1 MMNKRVKAWLLCVL
15 MLCSVLM
22 LCACKGDEE
31 KSGEPTTAPSQP
43 STEATNPSTEA
54 TEPSTEPAAP
64 GNAFYKV
71 TLIDGLGNPCGDKM
85 LVTFMKDGQKV
96 SMVKVDAHGVALKE
110 LPAGDYTV
118 VVSSTNSELK
128 FYYEAESATLTAE
141 KTETEIV
148 LVSEQGEVF
157 QGINAYAPGGDE
169 MLPYDAYAVGAGCT
183 HVYLTAG
190 DRSYFLFAPT
200 EAGTY
205 ELSVNGDA
213 ATLGIYGASVHFI
226 QSSSTLDVVDN
237 KITLSINSGMI
248 GTGETG
254 TTVYVIGLDSVNGA
268 EDAVL
273 NIIRTGDAAWTIEQE
288 PWIPYNPK
296 MPVSPFTLEP
306 GITLKE
312 FDLTASTDAYN
323 LVKDADGYYHLNS
336 VDGPRVYVQLEEA
349 LYGISMLAMV
359 GEIVFQDGE
368 LIPTGT
374 APFRYMYNNG
384 KDDFFKEDY
393 TDAMRK
399 YVTNRCEY
407 TGVYPLTED
416 LAYILPMGM
425 KNIGWLREET
435 SNFLFR
441 DLEGFNEELGWL
453 FLCVYEDVQAPPQ
466 PTEPSEPTQPTEPS
480 KPTEPSEP
488 SKPTEPSE
496 PSSEPSKPVTK
507 PTEPT
512 EPAPQPPI
520 EVSDILELDVE
531 VQASHI
537 VYYNLYK
544 MSDATLIIRDPN
556 AYVIYNKKT
565 YEAVDGIV
573 TVPDLYTRYTDQ
585 PIQIAIGNNGTKDV
599 SFHVEFTY
607 PEGHIKNPIE
617 VGGVLEFDAAVQ
629 ANHIVYYDLYK
640 LNEATLIINNPNA
653 YVIYNNKTY
662 KAVNGVVTVPD
673 LYVRYTNQPIKI
685 AIGNEGTKNA
695 SFHVEFTYPEG
706 HTNNPINVTMG
717 SFTANVKANNEVGV
731 NYQWIA
737 TADGTFTLTLD
748 GITDG
753 VNAAILVTRVET
765 IGEGEDA
772 MPIPHTITLDDTGSN
787 TVSIQ
792 VKAGEL
798 VKINIGTQPKKNKYP
813 AATIEVTASFA

>member
-296 MPVSPFTLEP
+296 MPVSPFALEP

-466 PTEPSEPTQPTEPS
+466 PTEPSEPTQP

-488 SKPTEPSE
+488 TQPKPTKPTEPSE
-496 PSSEPSKPVTK
+496 PTQPK
-507 PTEPT
+507 PT
-512 EPAPQPPI
+512 EPAPQPP
-520 EVSDILELDVE
+520 VE
-531 VQASHI
+531 
-537 VYYNLYK
+537 
-544 MSDATLIIRDPN
+544 D
-556 AYVIYNKKT
+556 NKD
-565 YEAVDGIV
+565 E
-573 TVPDLYTRYTDQ
+573 
-585 PIQIAIGNNGTKDV
+585 
-599 SFHVEFTY
+599 
-607 PEGHIKNPIE
+607 PIE
-617 VGGVLEFDAAVQ
+617 IGGVLEFDAAVQ

-673 LYVRYTNQPIKI
+673 LYVRYTNQPIKV

-772 MPIPHTITLDDTGSN
+772 MQIPHTITLDDTGSN

>member
-31 KSGEPTTAPSQP
+31 KSGEPSTAPSQP

-425 KNIGWLREET
+425 KHIGWLREET

-466 PTEPSEPTQPTEPS
+466 PTEPSEPTQP

-488 SKPTEPSE
+488 TQPKPTEPSE
-496 PSSEPSKPVTK
+496 PTQPKPTK
-507 PTEPT
+507 PTEPSEPTQPKPT
-512 EPAPQPPI
+512 EPAPQPP
-520 EVSDILELDVE
+520 VE
-531 VQASHI
+531 
-537 VYYNLYK
+537 
-544 MSDATLIIRDPN
+544 D
-556 AYVIYNKKT
+556 NKD
-565 YEAVDGIV
+565 E
-573 TVPDLYTRYTDQ
+573 
-585 PIQIAIGNNGTKDV
+585 
-599 SFHVEFTY
+599 
-607 PEGHIKNPIE
+607 PIE
-617 VGGVLEFDAAVQ
+617 IGGVLEFDAAVQ
-629 ANHIVYYDLYK
+629 ANHIVYYDLFK
-640 LNEATLIINNPNA
+640 LDEATLIINNPNA

-772 MPIPHTITLDDTGSN
+772 MQIPHTITLDDTGSN

>member
-31 KSGEPTTAPSQP
+31 KSGEPSTAPSQP

-96 SMVKVDAHGVALKE
+96 SMVKVDAQGVALKE
-110 LPAGDYTV
+110 LPVGDYTV

-183 HVYLTAG
+183 HVYLTVG

-466 PTEPSEPTQPTEPS
+466 PTEPSEPTQP

-488 SKPTEPSE
+488 TQPKPTEPSE
-496 PSSEPSKPVTK
+496 PTQPKPTK
-507 PTEPT
+507 PTEPSEPTQPKPT
-512 EPAPQPPI
+512 EPAPQPP
-520 EVSDILELDVE
+520 VE
-531 VQASHI
+531 
-537 VYYNLYK
+537 
-544 MSDATLIIRDPN
+544 D
-556 AYVIYNKKT
+556 NKD
-565 YEAVDGIV
+565 E
-573 TVPDLYTRYTDQ
+573 
-585 PIQIAIGNNGTKDV
+585 
-599 SFHVEFTY
+599 
-607 PEGHIKNPIE
+607 PIE
-617 VGGVLEFDAAVQ
+617 IGGVLEFYAAVQ

-673 LYVRYTNQPIKI
+673 LYVRYTNQPIKV

-772 MPIPHTITLDDTGSN
+772 MQIPHTITLDETGSN

>member
-31 KSGEPTTAPSQP
+31 KSGEPSTAPSQP

-96 SMVKVDAHGVALKE
+96 SMVKVDAQGVALKE
-110 LPAGDYTV
+110 LPVGDYTV

-226 QSSSTLDVVDN
+226 QSSSTFDVVDN

-296 MPVSPFTLEP
+296 MPVSPFALEP

-466 PTEPSEPTQPTEPS
+466 PTEPSEPTQP

-488 SKPTEPSE
+488 TQPKPTKPTEPSE
-496 PSSEPSKPVTK
+496 PTQPK
-507 PTEPT
+507 PT
-512 EPAPQPPI
+512 EPAPQPP
-520 EVSDILELDVE
+520 VE
-531 VQASHI
+531 
-537 VYYNLYK
+537 
-544 MSDATLIIRDPN
+544 D
-556 AYVIYNKKT
+556 NKD
-565 YEAVDGIV
+565 E
-573 TVPDLYTRYTDQ
+573 
-585 PIQIAIGNNGTKDV
+585 
-599 SFHVEFTY
+599 
-607 PEGHIKNPIE
+607 PIE
-617 VGGVLEFDAAVQ
+617 IGGVLEFYAAVQ

-772 MPIPHTITLDDTGSN
+772 MQIPHTITLDETGSN

>member
-31 KSGEPTTAPSQP
+31 KSGEPSTAPSQP

-296 MPVSPFTLEP
+296 MPVSPFALEP

-466 PTEPSEPTQPTEPS
+466 PTEPSEPTQP

-488 SKPTEPSE
+488 TQPKPTKPTEPSE
-496 PSSEPSKPVTK
+496 PTQPK
-507 PTEPT
+507 PT
-512 EPAPQPPI
+512 EPAPQPP
-520 EVSDILELDVE
+520 VE
-531 VQASHI
+531 
-537 VYYNLYK
+537 
-544 MSDATLIIRDPN
+544 D
-556 AYVIYNKKT
+556 NKD
-565 YEAVDGIV
+565 E
-573 TVPDLYTRYTDQ
+573 
-585 PIQIAIGNNGTKDV
+585 
-599 SFHVEFTY
+599 
-607 PEGHIKNPIE
+607 PIE
-617 VGGVLEFDAAVQ
+617 IGGVLEFDAAVQ

-673 LYVRYTNQPIKI
+673 LYVRYTNQPIKV

-772 MPIPHTITLDDTGSN
+772 MQIPHTITLDETGSN

>member
-31 KSGEPTTAPSQP
+31 KSGEPSTAPSQP

-96 SMVKVDAHGVALKE
+96 SMVKVDAQGVALKE
-110 LPAGDYTV
+110 LPVGDYTV

-296 MPVSPFTLEP
+296 MPVSPFALEP

-466 PTEPSEPTQPTEPS
+466 PTEPSEPTQP

-488 SKPTEPSE
+488 TQPKPTKPTEPSE
-496 PSSEPSKPVTK
+496 PTQPK
-507 PTEPT
+507 PT
-512 EPAPQPPI
+512 EPAPQPP
-520 EVSDILELDVE
+520 VE
-531 VQASHI
+531 
-537 VYYNLYK
+537 
-544 MSDATLIIRDPN
+544 D
-556 AYVIYNKKT
+556 NKD
-565 YEAVDGIV
+565 E
-573 TVPDLYTRYTDQ
+573 
-585 PIQIAIGNNGTKDV
+585 
-599 SFHVEFTY
+599 
-607 PEGHIKNPIE
+607 PIE
-617 VGGVLEFDAAVQ
+617 IGGVLEFDAAVQ
-629 ANHIVYYDLYK
+629 ANHIVYYDLFK

-772 MPIPHTITLDDTGSN
+772 MQIPHTITLDDTGSN

>member
-1 MMNKRVKAWLLCVL
+1 M
-15 MLCSVLM
+15 
-22 LCACKGDEE
+22 
-31 KSGEPTTAPSQP
+31 
-43 STEATNPSTEA
+43 
-54 TEPSTEPAAP
+54 
-64 GNAFYKV
+64 
-71 TLIDGLGNPCGDKM
+71 
-85 LVTFMKDGQKV
+85 
-96 SMVKVDAHGVALKE
+96 
-110 LPAGDYTV
+110 
-118 VVSSTNSELK
+118 
-128 FYYEAESATLTAE
+128 
-141 KTETEIV
+141 
-148 LVSEQGEVF
+148 
-157 QGINAYAPGGDE
+157 
-169 MLPYDAYAVGAGCT
+169 
-183 HVYLTAG
+183 
-190 DRSYFLFAPT
+190 
-200 EAGTY
+200 
-205 ELSVNGDA
+205 
-213 ATLGIYGASVHFI
+213 
-226 QSSSTLDVVDN
+226 
-237 KITLSINSGMI
+237 
-248 GTGETG
+248 
-254 TTVYVIGLDSVNGA
+254 
-268 EDAVL
+268 
-273 NIIRTGDAAWTIEQE
+273 
-288 PWIPYNPK
+288 
-296 MPVSPFTLEP
+296 
-306 GITLKE
+306 
-312 FDLTASTDAYN
+312 
-323 LVKDADGYYHLNS
+323 
-336 VDGPRVYVQLEEA
+336 QLEEA

-466 PTEPSEPTQPTEPS
+466 PTEPSEPTQP

-488 SKPTEPSE
+488 TQPKPTEPSE
-496 PSSEPSKPVTK
+496 PTQPKPTK
-507 PTEPT
+507 PTEPSEPTQPKPT
-512 EPAPQPPI
+512 EPAPQPP
-520 EVSDILELDVE
+520 VE
-531 VQASHI
+531 
-537 VYYNLYK
+537 
-544 MSDATLIIRDPN
+544 D
-556 AYVIYNKKT
+556 NKD
-565 YEAVDGIV
+565 E
-573 TVPDLYTRYTDQ
+573 
-585 PIQIAIGNNGTKDV
+585 
-599 SFHVEFTY
+599 
-607 PEGHIKNPIE
+607 PIE
-617 VGGVLEFDAAVQ
+617 IGGVLEFDAAVQ

-673 LYVRYTNQPIKI
+673 LYVRYTNQPIKV

-737 TADGTFTLTLD
+737 TSDGTFTLTLD

-772 MPIPHTITLDDTGSN
+772 MQIPHTITLDDTGSN

>member
-148 LVSEQGEVF
+148 LVSEQGAVF

-296 MPVSPFTLEP
+296 MPVSPFALEP

-466 PTEPSEPTQPTEPS
+466 PTEPSEPTQP

-488 SKPTEPSE
+488 TQPKPTEPSE
-496 PSSEPSKPVTK
+496 PTQPKPTK
-507 PTEPT
+507 PTEPSEPTQPKPT
-512 EPAPQPPI
+512 EPAPQPP
-520 EVSDILELDVE
+520 VE
-531 VQASHI
+531 
-537 VYYNLYK
+537 
-544 MSDATLIIRDPN
+544 D
-556 AYVIYNKKT
+556 NKD
-565 YEAVDGIV
+565 E
-573 TVPDLYTRYTDQ
+573 
-585 PIQIAIGNNGTKDV
+585 
-599 SFHVEFTY
+599 
-607 PEGHIKNPIE
+607 PIE
-617 VGGVLEFDAAVQ
+617 IGGVLEFDAAVQ

-673 LYVRYTNQPIKI
+673 LYVRYTNQPIKV

-772 MPIPHTITLDDTGSN
+772 MQIPHTITLDDTGSN

>member
-183 HVYLTAG
+183 HVYLTVG

-466 PTEPSEPTQPTEPS
+466 PTEPSEPTQP

-488 SKPTEPSE
+488 TQPKPTEPSE
-496 PSSEPSKPVTK
+496 PTQPKPTK
-507 PTEPT
+507 PTEPSEPTQPKPT
-512 EPAPQPPI
+512 EPAPQPP
-520 EVSDILELDVE
+520 VE
-531 VQASHI
+531 
-537 VYYNLYK
+537 
-544 MSDATLIIRDPN
+544 D
-556 AYVIYNKKT
+556 NKD
-565 YEAVDGIV
+565 E
-573 TVPDLYTRYTDQ
+573 
-585 PIQIAIGNNGTKDV
+585 
-599 SFHVEFTY
+599 
-607 PEGHIKNPIE
+607 PIE
-617 VGGVLEFDAAVQ
+617 IGGVLEFDAAVQ
-629 ANHIVYYDLYK
+629 ANHIVYYDLFK
-640 LNEATLIINNPNA
+640 LDEATLIINNPNA

-673 LYVRYTNQPIKI
+673 LYVRYTNQPIKV

-772 MPIPHTITLDDTGSN
+772 MQIPHTITLDETGSN

>member
-31 KSGEPTTAPSQP
+31 KSGEPSTAPSQP

-96 SMVKVDAHGVALKE
+96 SMVKVDAQGVALKE
-110 LPAGDYTV
+110 LPVGDYTV

-296 MPVSPFTLEP
+296 MPVSPFALEP

-466 PTEPSEPTQPTEPS
+466 PTEPSEPTQP

-488 SKPTEPSE
+488 TQPKPTEPSE
-496 PSSEPSKPVTK
+496 PTQPKPTK
-507 PTEPT
+507 PTEPSEPTQPKPT
-512 EPAPQPPI
+512 EPAPQPP
-520 EVSDILELDVE
+520 VE
-531 VQASHI
+531 
-537 VYYNLYK
+537 
-544 MSDATLIIRDPN
+544 D
-556 AYVIYNKKT
+556 NKD
-565 YEAVDGIV
+565 E
-573 TVPDLYTRYTDQ
+573 
-585 PIQIAIGNNGTKDV
+585 
-599 SFHVEFTY
+599 
-607 PEGHIKNPIE
+607 PIE
-617 VGGVLEFDAAVQ
+617 IGGVLEFDAAVQ
-629 ANHIVYYDLYK
+629 ANHIVYYDLFK

-772 MPIPHTITLDDTGSN
+772 MQIPHTITLDDTGSN

>member
-96 SMVKVDAHGVALKE
+96 SMVKVDAQGVALKE

-183 HVYLTAG
+183 HVYLTVG

-296 MPVSPFTLEP
+296 MPVSPFALEP

-466 PTEPSEPTQPTEPS
+466 PTEPSEPTQP

-488 SKPTEPSE
+488 TQPKPTEPSE
-496 PSSEPSKPVTK
+496 PTQPKPTK
-507 PTEPT
+507 PTEPSEPTQPKPT
-512 EPAPQPPI
+512 EPAPQPP
-520 EVSDILELDVE
+520 VE
-531 VQASHI
+531 
-537 VYYNLYK
+537 
-544 MSDATLIIRDPN
+544 D
-556 AYVIYNKKT
+556 NKD
-565 YEAVDGIV
+565 E
-573 TVPDLYTRYTDQ
+573 
-585 PIQIAIGNNGTKDV
+585 
-599 SFHVEFTY
+599 
-607 PEGHIKNPIE
+607 PIE
-617 VGGVLEFDAAVQ
+617 IGGVLEFDAAVQ

-673 LYVRYTNQPIKI
+673 LYVRYTNQPIKV

-772 MPIPHTITLDDTGSN
+772 MQIPHTITLDDTGSN

-792 VKAGEL
+792 VKAGEF

>member
-96 SMVKVDAHGVALKE
+96 SMVKVDAQGVALKE
-110 LPAGDYTV
+110 LPVGDYTV

-183 HVYLTAG
+183 HVYLTVG

-296 MPVSPFTLEP
+296 MPVSPFALEP

-466 PTEPSEPTQPTEPS
+466 PTEPSEPTQP

-488 SKPTEPSE
+488 TQPKPTEPSE
-496 PSSEPSKPVTK
+496 PTQPKPTK
-507 PTEPT
+507 PTEPSEPTQPKPT
-512 EPAPQPPI
+512 EPAPQPP
-520 EVSDILELDVE
+520 VE
-531 VQASHI
+531 
-537 VYYNLYK
+537 
-544 MSDATLIIRDPN
+544 D
-556 AYVIYNKKT
+556 NKD
-565 YEAVDGIV
+565 E
-573 TVPDLYTRYTDQ
+573 
-585 PIQIAIGNNGTKDV
+585 
-599 SFHVEFTY
+599 
-607 PEGHIKNPIE
+607 PIE
-617 VGGVLEFDAAVQ
+617 IGGVLEFDAAVQ

-772 MPIPHTITLDDTGSN
+772 MQIPHTITLDDTGSN